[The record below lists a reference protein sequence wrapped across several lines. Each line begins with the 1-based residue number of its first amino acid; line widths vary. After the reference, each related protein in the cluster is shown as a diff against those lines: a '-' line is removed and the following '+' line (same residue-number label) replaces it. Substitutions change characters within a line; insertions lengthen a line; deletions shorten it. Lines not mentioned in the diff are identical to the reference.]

1 MKNCPK
7 CRVETRCDAEWCWFC
22 GYAFEDEP
30 TDAQPPARDDTP
42 AEAPLPASHKDLD
55 A

>member
-22 GYAFEDEP
+22 GYAFEDDARTGTPP
-30 TDAQPPARDDTP
+30 TQEDTHPPQ
-42 AEAPLPASHKDLD
+42 AEAARKDAD